1 MNKQERVQ
9 IIEKRGLQAG
19 QTVVREDTKT
29 SDKVR
34 GHSEDGRVC
43 LQSGAVVEPSVLR
56 LAQ

>member
-1 MNKQERVQ
+1 MDKQDRIR
-9 IIEKRGLQAG
+9 IIEQRELQAG
-19 QTVVREDTKT
+19 QLVFRDDTKT

-56 LAQ
+56 LA